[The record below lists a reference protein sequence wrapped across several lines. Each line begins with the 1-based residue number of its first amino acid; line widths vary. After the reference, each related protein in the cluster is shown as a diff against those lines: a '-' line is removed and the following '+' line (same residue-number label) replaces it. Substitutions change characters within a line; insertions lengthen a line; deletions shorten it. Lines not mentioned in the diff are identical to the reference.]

1 MKAGLDPG
9 RKRRRGVRQ
18 HLHHHAPLIAVVF
31 MVGTLVGAITLASG
45 QTRSSAGD
53 DATAQ
58 GSGITLTAEEQRYL
72 DRLGPLTIGADP
84 DWRPFQYRDRQ
95 GQFSGIATDLL
106 ELVATRLGLAFN
118 YAPVRDWD
126 EAVEQSRAGR
136 IHILHFL
143 NQTPARDEWLLFTE
157 PLLVDP
163 NVFITREEHAF
174 ITDATQLTDET
185 IALPG
190 GTSIEE
196 RVRRDF
202 PNLTIFKVPT
212 ENQVF
217 QAVSNRE
224 ADLTL
229 RSLTIAADTI
239 RKEGLFNLKIA
250 GQAPEPYVN
259 RLRMGVLKSES
270 MLRDILNKGI
280 ASLTPREREEIVNR
294 HVSITIVNPVD
305 YGFILRIA
313 GVLGALI
320 AVSFYWNLRLK
331 TTNAALRESERSKA
345 VLIANLPGVAY
356 RCRHDRDWTM
366 EFISDGCLELTGYR
380 SEDFLHNRRLS
391 FNELILPEDRDA
403 VWQIWDEAQDSGQPV
418 KLEYRILAADRQ
430 EKWVFEQGMFVEPAN
445 RHPRTPRFIEGL
457 IIDITDRKRAEAD
470 LYRVSIHDELTGLHN
485 RRHLMERLAR
495 LAAEQARNGRIFSVA
510 LIDLDFFK
518 RINDT
523 YGHPAGDF
531 ILAEFAA
538 MLEANVRPYD
548 LVGRHGGEEFIL
560 VTLDTDGDQ
569 TAALL
574 DRLRIIVRDRIF
586 VFEGQS
592 LRITFSAGVA
602 SSQETVP
609 VSAESL
615 IAEADRRLYTAK
627 AQGRDQISHAA
638 PGAV

>member
-9 RKRRRGVRQ
+9 RKRRHGVRQ
-18 HLHHHAPLIAVVF
+18 HLRHQVPLIAVAF
-31 MVGTLVGAITLASG
+31 TVGMLVGAISLASG
-45 QTRSSAGD
+45 QTRSPAD
-53 DATAQ
+53 DDKTAQ
-58 GSGITLTAEEQRYL
+58 EPGIALTLEEQRYL

-84 DWRPFQYRDRQ
+84 DWQPFQYRDQ
-95 GQFSGIATDLL
+95 QDQFSGIATDLL
-106 ELVATRLGLAFN
+106 VLVATRLGLAFTS
-118 YAPVRDWD
+118 APVRDWD
-126 EAVEQSRAGR
+126 DAVEQSRAGR

-202 PNLTIFKVPT
+202 PNLTILKVPT

-259 RLRMGVLKSES
+259 RLRMGVLKSEP

-294 HVSITIVNPVD
+294 HVSITIVNSVD

-418 KLEYRILAADRQ
+418 KLEYRILAANQQ
-430 EKWVFEQGMFVEPAN
+430 EKWVFEQGMFVEPGN
-445 RHPRTPRFIEGL
+445 RHPRAEAVVGGL
-457 IIDITDRKRAEAD
+457 IIEI
-470 LYRVSIHDELTGLHN
+470 G
-485 RRHLMERLAR
+485 
-495 LAAEQARNGRIFSVA
+495 
-510 LIDLDFFK
+510 
-518 RINDT
+518 
-523 YGHPAGDF
+523 
-531 ILAEFAA
+531 
-538 MLEANVRPYD
+538 VR
-548 LVGRHGGEEFIL
+548 
-560 VTLDTDGDQ
+560 
-569 TAALL
+569 
-574 DRLRIIVRDRIF
+574 
-586 VFEGQS
+586 
-592 LRITFSAGVA
+592 
-602 SSQETVP
+602 
-609 VSAESL
+609 
-615 IAEADRRLYTAK
+615 
-627 AQGRDQISHAA
+627 
-638 PGAV
+638 

>member
-9 RKRRRGVRQ
+9 RKRRHGVRQ
-18 HLHHHAPLIAVVF
+18 HLRHQVPLIAVAF
-31 MVGTLVGAITLASG
+31 TVGMLVGAISLASG
-45 QTRSSAGD
+45 QTRSPTD
-53 DATAQ
+53 DDKTAQ
-58 GSGITLTAEEQRYL
+58 EPGIALTLEEQRYL

-84 DWRPFQYRDRQ
+84 DWQPFQYRDQ
-95 GQFSGIATDLL
+95 QDQFSGIATDLL
-106 ELVATRLGLAFN
+106 ELVATRLGLAFT

-126 EAVEQSRAGR
+126 DAVEQSRAGR

-202 PNLTIFKVPT
+202 PNLTILKVPT

-259 RLRMGVLKSES
+259 RLRMGVLKSEP

-331 TTNAALRESERSKA
+331 TINAALRESERSKA

-418 KLEYRILAADRQ
+418 KLEYRIRAANQQ
-430 EKWVFEQGMFVEPAN
+430 EKWVFEQGMFVEPGN
-445 RHPRTPRFIEGL
+445 RHPRAPRFIEGL

-531 ILAEFAA
+531 ILVEFAA

-560 VTLDTDGDQ
+560 VALDTDGDQ

-602 SSQETVP
+602 SSQGTAP

-615 IAEADRRLYTAK
+615 IAEADRRLYAAK

>member
-9 RKRRRGVRQ
+9 RKRRHGVRQ
-18 HLHHHAPLIAVVF
+18 HLRHQVPLIAVAF
-31 MVGTLVGAITLASG
+31 TVGMLVGAISLASG
-45 QTRSSAGD
+45 QTRSPTD
-53 DATAQ
+53 DDKTAQ
-58 GSGITLTAEEQRYL
+58 EPGIALTLEEQRYL

-84 DWRPFQYRDRQ
+84 DWQPFQYRDQ
-95 GQFSGIATDLL
+95 QDQFSGIATDLL
-106 ELVATRLGLAFN
+106 ELVATRLGLAFT

-202 PNLTIFKVPT
+202 PNLTILKVPT

-259 RLRMGVLKSES
+259 RLRMGVLKSEP

-331 TTNAALRESERSKA
+331 TINAALRESERSKA

-418 KLEYRILAADRQ
+418 KLEYRIRAANQQ
-430 EKWVFEQGMFVEPAN
+430 EKWVFEQGMFVEPGN
-445 RHPRTPRFIEGL
+445 RHPRAPRFIEGL

-531 ILAEFAA
+531 ILVEFAA

-560 VTLDTDGDQ
+560 VALDTDGDQ

-602 SSQETVP
+602 SSQGTAP

-615 IAEADRRLYTAK
+615 IAEADRRLYAAK